1 MSGGVSSGA
10 DVACCAPAGA
20 WAAGA
25 SLTGLTD
32 VRMLRTL
39 RKVACCFGLPFQ
51 ETSATSCRNIGSS
64 CFSANLTG
72 FDGSEKVKGP
82 EIYFGL
88 GDDVTRARPIRWI
101 DDPAQILEG
110 SADDG
115 RHRCAG
121 DQGLRVL
128 SYDRAHR
135 VYP

>member
-1 MSGGVSSGA
+1 MSGAVSSGA

-51 ETSATSCRNIGSS
+51 ETLATSCRNIGSS

-72 FDGSEKVKGP
+72 FDGSEKVKSP
-82 EIYFGL
+82 EIYLDLVMTSLEPAQFAGSMTL
-88 GDDVTRARPIRWI
+88 HRSLKVPLTMVVTVALVTRVFVSCRMI
-101 DDPAQILEG
+101 EHTG
-110 SADDG
+110 
-115 RHRCAG
+115 
-121 DQGLRVL
+121 
-128 SYDRAHR
+128 
-135 VYP
+135 